1 MPTNFSYPCSTQGWG
16 VKESSADLLIV
27 CGSSCSLFTT
37 LLEWP
42 QTCAG
47 SEMGKWEPDG
57 EFICTVFCPY
67 NVGTKQN
74 WIQVLKD
81 IAVFLLA
88 AVYMLSMISHSL
100 HQKLQSF
107 LEKGKYSIEC
117 THFLSLFI
125 N

>member
-16 VKESSADLLIV
+16 VKESSVDLLIV

-57 EFICTVFCPY
+57 EFICTVFCPH

-81 IAVFLLA
+81 TAVFLLA

-107 LEKGKYSIEC
+107 LKKGKYSIEC
-117 THFLSLFI
+117 THFLPLFI